1 MRPPTRIA
9 SHPPNPYDELA
20 LLAPPEPDW
29 ADGDDHPQTVGDD
42 DPLGLG
48 LGPGIRNGDAE
59 ISDGADDADD
69 WKPPNHRGRS
79 RLAAAPVVLKLAV
92 TGLVC
97 ASLLLA
103 CDRFAVLYA
112 QDKAEEKL
120 QQSLGLAA
128 APEVEIHG
136 FPFLTQVA
144 GRRLDEVEVSVPDV
158 AADRVSLAEVR
169 ATAKDIR
176 VVGSLPSSV
185 QGAVIGSVDGD
196 VLLSFDDLGRELG
209 ASQARFTKDGDS
221 QVRVAGS
228 LPVAGTEVRVQA
240 LAHIRRDGDQAVS
253 TTVDHMRLDIPGL
266 VTYRPGRDR
275 AHSGLRLHPDAA
287 ARISREGAHI
297 KALLAVPAVVDR
309 LGVPKEW
316 VERALRSEKDLNEL
330 TGSPRFVQRLMKLNL
345 VDVVMDHPWLLEKA
359 GIDPELIGALLNL
372 RPPELSEQL
381 SLSFRLPRTPGDL
394 RLRGIT
400 VEREGIRADL
410 AGTGLTFGKLASGK
424 K

>member
-20 LLAPPEPDW
+20 LLAEPEPDY
-29 ADGDDHPQTVGDD
+29 AEHPEPIDTD

-48 LGPGIRNGDAE
+48 LAPDD
-59 ISDGADDADD
+59 DGRDGRDDRDHDD
-69 WKPPNHRGRS
+69 DEWKPPNHRGKS
-79 RLAAAPVVLKLAV
+79 RLAAVPFVLKLAV

-128 APEVEIHG
+128 SPEVEIHG

-144 GRRLDEVEVSVPDV
+144 ARRLDRVDVTVPDV

-169 ATAKDIR
+169 ATAQDIR
-176 VVGSLPSSV
+176 VVGSLPTSIR
-185 QGAVIGSVDGD
+185 GAVVGSVDGD

-209 ASQARFTKDGDS
+209 ASQAKFTKDGDNR
-221 QVRVAGS
+221 VRVAGS
-228 LPVAGTEVRVQA
+228 LPVAGHEVRVRA
-240 LAHIRRDGDQAVS
+240 EAHIRRDGDRAVS

-266 VTYRPGRDR
+266 VTYRPGKDR
-275 AHSGLRLHPDAA
+275 AHSGLRLHPEAA
-287 ARISREGAHI
+287 ARISREAAQI
-297 KALLAVPAVVDR
+297 KALLAVPAVAER
-309 LGVPKEW
+309 LGVRQEW
-316 VERALRSEKDLNEL
+316 VERALRSEKELHEL
-330 TGSPRFVQRLMKLNL
+330 TGSPRFVRQLMQLNL

-359 GIDPELIGALLNL
+359 GIDPKLVGALLSL
-372 RPPELSEQL
+372 RPPELSERL
-381 SLSFRLPRTPGDL
+381 SLSFRLPKTPGEL
-394 RLRGIT
+394 RLRGIG

-410 AGTGLTFGKLASGK
+410 AGTGLTFGNLTSGK
-424 K
+424 E

>member
-20 LLAPPEPDW
+20 LLAPPEPDF
-29 ADGDDHPQTVGDD
+29 AEYPQPVAKD
-42 DPLGLG
+42 DPLGPG
-48 LGPGIRNGDAE
+48 LGFDV
-59 ISDGADDADD
+59 DDDDDD

-79 RLAAAPVVLKLAV
+79 RLAAVPVVLKLAV

-97 ASLLLA
+97 VCLLLA

-144 GRRLDEVEVSVPDV
+144 GQRLDEVDVTVPDV

-176 VVGSLPSSV
+176 LVGSLPASIR
-185 QGAVIGSVDGD
+185 GAVIGSVDGD

-209 ASQARFTKDGDS
+209 ASQAKFTKDSDS
-221 QVRVAGS
+221 GVRVAGS
-228 LPVAGTEVRVQA
+228 VPVAGHEVRVRAQA
-240 LAHIRRDGDQAVS
+240 HVRRDGDRAVS

-266 VTYRPGRDR
+266 VTYRPGKDR
-275 AHSGLRLHPDAA
+275 AHSGLRLHPAAA

-316 VERALRSEKDLNEL
+316 VERALRSEKELHEL
-330 TGSPRFVQRLMKLNL
+330 TGSPRFVQQLMKLNL

-359 GIDPELIGALLNL
+359 GIDPKLIGALVSL
-372 RPPELSEQL
+372 RPPELSERL
-381 SLSFRLPRTPGDL
+381 ALSFRLPSTPGEL
-394 RLRGIT
+394 RLRGIS

-410 AGTGLTFGKLASGK
+410 AGTGLTFGQLTSEK
-424 K
+424 KQ

>member
-1 MRPPTRIA
+1 MRPPTRIT
-9 SHPPNPYDELA
+9 SHRSNPYDELA
-20 LLAPPEPDW
+20 LLASPEPDY
-29 ADGDDHPQTVGDD
+29 ADHADHPQVAPPDD
-42 DPLGLG
+42 RDADEDE
-48 LGPGIRNGDAE
+48 DAE
-59 ISDGADDADD
+59 EE

-79 RLAAAPVVLKLAV
+79 RLAAVPVVLKLAV

-103 CDRFAVLYA
+103 CDRLAVLYA

-144 GRRLDEVEVSVPDV
+144 GRRLDKVDVAVPDV

-176 VVGSLPSSV
+176 LVGRLPASI
-185 QGAVIGSVDGD
+185 QGAVIGSVDGE

-209 ASQARFTKDGDS
+209 ASQVKFTKDGDTR
-221 QVRVAGS
+221 VRVAGS
-228 LPVAGTEVRVQA
+228 LPVAGHEVRVRA
-240 LAHIRRDGDQAVS
+240 EARVRRDGDQAVS

-266 VTYRPGRDR
+266 ATYRPGKDR
-275 AHSGLRLHPDAA
+275 AHSGLRLHPEAA
-287 ARISREGAHI
+287 ARISREGARM

-309 LGVPKEW
+309 LGVPDEW
-316 VERALRSEKDLNEL
+316 VRRALHSKKELNEL
-330 TGSPRFVQRLMKLNL
+330 TGSPRFVRQLMKLNL

-359 GIDPELIGALLNL
+359 GIDPELVGAVLSL

-381 SLSFRLPRTPGDL
+381 SLSFRLPSTPGDL
-394 RLRGIT
+394 RLRGIS
-400 VEREGIRADL
+400 VEREGVRADL
-410 AGTGLTFGKLASGK
+410 AGTGLTFGKLATGRE
-424 K
+424 